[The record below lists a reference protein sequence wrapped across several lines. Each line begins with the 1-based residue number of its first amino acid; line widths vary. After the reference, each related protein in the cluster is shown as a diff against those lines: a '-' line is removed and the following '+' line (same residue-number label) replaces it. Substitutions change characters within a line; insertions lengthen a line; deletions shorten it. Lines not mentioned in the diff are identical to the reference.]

1 MFWFVTIWETAIIIC
16 NIFETQI
23 TFIYLILFAVT
34 IVCIVFFKPE
44 ESQLMGSVE
53 ENSIII
59 GLIQKIEQNKDLS
72 LKEKI
77 EALKIIEKFNEEPI

>member
-1 MFWFVTIWETAIIIC
+1 
-16 NIFETQI
+16 
-23 TFIYLILFAVT
+23 
-34 IVCIVFFKPE
+34 
-44 ESQLMGSVE
+44 MGSVE